1 MPIPYR
7 IGTTILNEIERV
19 YDDITNRAYQVGF
32 HGSGAYTLNIEDWL
46 TAERQMLRK
55 PDADLIEKHGLFIVK
70 LTLAD
75 VEPSAVDI
83 LVTTDDVLVQSNAN
97 SPQPRIFR
105 TIHFPSPINPVGLY
119 ATCVNRKLILIA
131 PKLVIRN
138 AFEPV
143 PA

>member
-7 IGTTILNEIERV
+7 IGTTILDEIERV
-19 YDDITNRAYQVGF
+19 YDDITSRAYQVGF

-46 TAERQMLRK
+46 TAEKQMVRK
-55 PDADLIEKHGLFIVK
+55 PGADLIEKHGLFIVK
-70 LTLAD
+70 VTLED

-83 LVTTDDVLVQSNAN
+83 LVTTDDVLIQSNAG

-105 TIHFPSPINPVGLY
+105 AVHFPSPINPMGLH
-119 ATCVNRKLILIA
+119 ATYVNRKLILMA

-143 PA
+143 HA